1 MNNFK
6 KLFLVLLMVLA
17 LSFAFACGK
26 EEDENKDDNQ
36 QEQNVETLKE
46 IRVDVKDVKTEYQVG
61 ETVSYEGIKL
71 TAVYSN
77 TLTEDTEKEVT
88 DLSKVSYKVV
98 DAEDKEVTALDKCGK
113 YSVVVSYEEKVCE
126 YEINVKHSGFATLDE
141 LTEKV
146 NNNAVA
152 SGEVVYGTYDDSTSG
167 MVESKSE
174 YSFGKNYLYLADDY
188 GKYHYELL
196 SSGNVFGINQYY
208 DEWEQKDM
216 LSPMSEVPAE
226 QMNGADFREFLPE
239 GYNTFGVEAL
249 VKDLYEVA
257 KSEEALSFE
266 EVEIAGCEVC
276 GAKNAFE
283 FKFEYIKDEFYY
295 YIFDVK
301 AELENGAYKN
311 VEVTI
316 KGYFAFNLTVDEE
329 TGAYVKPDNYDI
341 DRYVKVSQVLGEKN
355 AENPYPA
362 SDYILSDF
370 NLYTADGVLVGSDV
384 ISASS
389 GEEVV
394 LTVKDLN
401 PENANLEIDMINV
414 SVLDENG
421 EFSWNAF
428 GFYSE
433 GVITISSYVAGKFT
447 VLVKSFNV
455 EKTFE
460 IEFGYS
466 QLESFAPGV
475 YDDLFGEVVEM
486 NSVTVSVG
494 EEVVIGAVVNSGANA
509 SFVATINGVELG
521 SDGLNAFFTAE
532 KAGTYVVVLTSK
544 VDSTK
549 TCELT
554 IVVEEKSQD
563 GVAGKY
569 VGEYVHPMTG
579 MANEF
584 VIELYDDGTGSY
596 SFMNGL
602 NLGTLSYTFDGTLV
616 LSNFVST
623 FGSEVEVVSLY
634 SDGTIYAS
642 VTIDGGEFNVELYAE
657 SNQTETEVYKGYY
670 THPMTGMEVE
680 FILEFNG
687 DGTGYYN
694 FMMGGYTGS
703 FMYEGNTLFGFSN
716 EFGAIVEFTAVY
728 SEGTYYATI
737 VFTDANQIVNVDFT
751 KEGEEEAQA
760 EVYKGIYVH
769 PMTGMEVEFILEFNG
784 DGTGY
789 YNFMMGGYTGSFMYE
804 GNTLFG
810 FSNEFGAIVEFTA
823 VYSEGTYYSTIVF
836 TDANQTVNVDFT
848 KEGEEEAQAEVYK
861 GIYVHPMTGMEVE
874 FILEFNGD
882 GTGYYNFMMGGYTG
896 SFMYDGNTLF
906 GFSNEFGAI
915 VEFTAVYSEGTY
927 YATIV
932 FTDANQTVNVDFT
945 LAE

>member
-1 MNNFK
+1 M
-6 KLFLVLLMVLA
+6 MVLA

-26 EEDENKDDNQ
+26 EEDDNKDDNQ

-46 IRVDVKDVKTEYQVG
+46 IKVDVKDVKTEYQVG

-113 YSVVVSYEEKVCE
+113 YNVVVSYEEKVCE
-126 YEINVKHSGFATLDE
+126 YEINVKHSGFASLDE

-174 YSFGKNYLYLADDY
+174 YSFGENYLYLADDY

-196 SSGNVFGINQYY
+196 SSGNVFGINQFY

-216 LSPMSEVPAE
+216 LFPMSEVPAE
-226 QMNGADFREFLPE
+226 QMNGADFREFLPG

-266 EVEIAGCEVC
+266 EVEIAGYEVC
-276 GAKNAFE
+276 GTKNAFE

-311 VEVTI
+311 VEVII
-316 KGYFAFNLTVDEE
+316 KGYFAFNLTVDEA

-532 KAGTYVVVLTSK
+532 KPGTDVVVLTSA

-563 GVAGKY
+563 GFAGKY

-596 SFMNGL
+596 SFMN
-602 NLGTLSYTFDGTLV
+602 
-616 LSNFVST
+616 
-623 FGSEVEVVSLY
+623 
-634 SDGTIYAS
+634 
-642 VTIDGGEFNVELYAE
+642 
-657 SNQTETEVYKGYY
+657 
-670 THPMTGMEVE
+670 
-680 FILEFNG
+680 
-687 DGTGYYN
+687 
-694 FMMGGYTGS
+694 
-703 FMYEGNTLFGFSN
+703 
-716 EFGAIVEFTAVY
+716 
-728 SEGTYYATI
+728 
-737 VFTDANQIVNVDFT
+737 
-751 KEGEEEAQA
+751 
-760 EVYKGIYVH
+760 
-769 PMTGMEVEFILEFNG
+769 
-784 DGTGY
+784 
-789 YNFMMGGYTGSFMYE
+789 
-804 GNTLFG
+804 
-810 FSNEFGAIVEFTA
+810 
-823 VYSEGTYYSTIVF
+823 
-836 TDANQTVNVDFT
+836 
-848 KEGEEEAQAEVYK
+848 
-861 GIYVHPMTGMEVE
+861 
-874 FILEFNGD
+874 
-882 GTGYYNFMMGGYTG
+882 
-896 SFMYDGNTLF
+896 
-906 GFSNEFGAI
+906 
-915 VEFTAVYSEGTY
+915 
-927 YATIV
+927 
-932 FTDANQTVNVDFT
+932 
-945 LAE
+945 